1 MALDK
6 LVRFRIPSKNVTRW
20 NSQFAQLFR
29 IVKALEKQPSIQPTL
44 SAFKKHGSLSVKE
57 MKVIKEVMLILQP
70 FKEAKDAFQKE
81 HESVGVVI
89 PGYQLMVN
97 TMTAL
102 SNPASVK
109 ITHCKDFAKCL
120 LASLETRLSY
130 VLKDIIYLLGE

>member
-6 LVRFRIPSKNVTRW
+6 LVRFRIPSKNVKRW

-70 FKEAKDAFQKE
+70 FKETMDAFQKK
-81 HESVGVVI
+81 HESVGEVI
-89 PGYQLMVN
+89 PG
-97 TMTAL
+97 
-102 SNPASVK
+102 
-109 ITHCKDFAKCL
+109 
-120 LASLETRLSY
+120 
-130 VLKDIIYLLGE
+130 